1 MNNLKKQWRRFEVR
15 FQKSRRVQGALQ
27 SLFSAYVNFVFRTT
41 RWQKLGFESYE
52 ADIARGVPRV
62 LCCWHSRLVFTPY
75 LRDWSDHPLTVMAS
89 GHADAQIA
97 SENLRQRG
105 VEVIELATSGDNTG
119 AIKHAVKCLRKGRS
133 LGITVDG
140 PFGPPEEAKPGALV
154 IAGLAGVQAAPCT
167 YEVTRKF
174 RLGTWDR
181 FVVPL
186 PFGRG
191 VLAVGDGFT
200 PPKRMSEEEM
210 ADAQARLTSL
220 IADLGERAAQ
230 RLSEKRPQPR

>member
-1 MNNLKKQWRRFEVR
+1 MTRLKKFWRRIEVR
-15 FQKSRRVQGALQ
+15 LQRSRRVQRALQ

-41 RWQKLGFESYE
+41 RWEKMGFESYE

-62 LCCWHSRLVFTPY
+62 LCCWHARLIFTPY
-75 LRDWSDHPLTVMAS
+75 LRDWTDHKLTVMAS

-97 SENLRQRG
+97 AENLRNRG
-105 VEVIELATSGDNTG
+105 VDVINLATSGDNTS
-119 AIKHAVKCLRKGRS
+119 AVKSAVKALRKGRS

-154 IAGLAGVQAAPCT
+154 IAGLAGVQAAPCS
-167 YEVTRKF
+167 YDVTRKI

-200 PPKRMSEEEM
+200 PGK
-210 ADAQARLTSL
+210 
-220 IADLGERAAQ
+220 
-230 RLSEKRPQPR
+230 RLSEDEMTAATAQLSGLIRDLDAACSERLNRR